1 MMTTGHSPRDAVR
14 PLVKEDQGYSSESW
28 DHGDLGFAFSHLEA
42 GQHPLPSQSLEL
54 VWVSIFQPRALWV
67 N

>member
-1 MMTTGHSPRDAVR
+1 MMVTGHSPQDAVR

-28 DHGDLGFAFSHLEA
+28 DHRDLGFSHLEV
-42 GQHPLPSQSLEL
+42 GQHPLPSQSSEL